1 MGQAARRYAA
11 SMTTSK
17 SSKQPSVA
25 ERSESRRVQ
34 MSAADL
40 LTLSDEE
47 RIRRIY
53 DMTPEQ
59 AEAIIRKS
67 GILTAS
73 GKLKRGYR

>member
-1 MGQAARRYAA
+1 MA
-11 SMTTSK
+11 TSK
-17 SSKQPSVA
+17 SSPQSFAAQRV
-25 ERSESRRVQ
+25 ESRRVR
-34 MSAADL
+34 MTAADL

>member
-1 MGQAARRYAA
+1 MAI
-11 SMTTSK
+11 SI
-17 SSKQPSVA
+17 SSKQKRASMVIEA
-25 ERSESRRVQ
+25 RRLPLT
-34 MSAADL
+34 AADL
-40 LTLSDEE
+40 ITLSDEE

-53 DMTPEQ
+53 TMTPEQ

>member
-1 MGQAARRYAA
+1 
-11 SMTTSK
+11 MT
-17 SSKQPSVA
+17 
-25 ERSESRRVQ
+25 
-34 MSAADL
+34 AADL

-73 GKLKRGYR
+73 GKLKRGYRCGKT

>member
-1 MGQAARRYAA
+1 MATSIPSKRKPVSNVIEARRLPL
-11 SMTTSK
+11 T
-17 SSKQPSVA
+17 
-25 ERSESRRVQ
+25 
-34 MSAADL
+34 AADL
-40 LTLSDEE
+40 ITLSDEE

-53 DMTPEQ
+53 TMTPEQ

>member
-1 MGQAARRYAA
+1 MA
-11 SMTTSK
+11 TSK
-17 SSKQPSVA
+17 SRMQPSVA
-25 ERSESRRVQ
+25 QRIESRRDR
-34 MSAADL
+34 MTAADL